1 MFAHS
6 LATQPGVPEER
17 NIIVG
22 CGREREGERM
32 CECMGERERVCV
44 CVCVCVGVGVCGCE
58 RMCQRG
64 SVGVWERVW
73 AW

>member
-22 CGREREGERM
+22 CGRERGRGSVCESKIER
-32 CECMGERERVCV
+32 ESEREKVRERVCARKI
-44 CVCVCVGVGVCGCE
+44 E
-58 RMCQRG
+58 K
-64 SVGVWERVW
+64 
-73 AW
+73 